1 MDNRFTVLE
10 IRLNAKDE
18 GEGKIFGGV
27 KLYVENNELVVEN
40 WGTQPTRFN
49 NIRKQK

>member
-1 MDNRFTVLE
+1 MDYPFTVVE
-10 IRLNAKDE
+10 IRLNANDE
-18 GEGKIFGGV
+18 GEGKIFGGT

-49 NIRKQK
+49 QIKKQK